1 MDHIEEK
8 IGQWW
13 EETKNKRKN
22 SKNGKW
28 FGLWWYL
35 SAPCT
40 IASHETFSI
49 FVLLKHTWT
58 IMCVLIHA
66 RIIHMEIHTIHKSP
80 RVFYPEIMVGLV

>member
-8 IGQWW
+8 IGQRW

-22 SKNGKW
+22 SKNGTW

-49 FVLLKHTWT
+49 F
-58 IMCVLIHA
+58 CVIETHLNNYVCAYSCMYNSHGNT
-66 RIIHMEIHTIHKSP
+66 HNT
-80 RVFYPEIMVGLV
+80 